1 MIKLIDCAK
10 CDQSVLK
17 PYGIR
22 VCNLRHE
29 AVGDDDNCLIREAYL
44 RAWYGRCE
52 RLDNYSFP
60 ANKILEGSA

>member
-17 PYGIR
+17 SYGIR

-29 AVGDDDNCLIREAYL
+29 AVDDDDTCLTREAKL
-44 RAWYGRCE
+44 RAWYGRIE
-52 RLDNYSFP
+52 RLECYSFP
-60 ANKILEGSA
+60 ANKILEGRE